1 MSSDKYGA
9 YERKVIRAPKGNDSY
24 VYVKHPSGLDIFLW
38 QMEGFTTTEALFAA
52 KYGSLHNSF
61 RIEGEENFTDVP
73 EGIAHFLEHKLFEN
87 EDCDAFEMYAKTG
100 AMGNAYTTFD
110 HTAYLFSCTA
120 NYTDSLRVLLSFVQ
134 KPYFTKETIEKE
146 LGIIGQEIQMS
157 RDNPERQSFYDLL
170 NCLYVEHPVR
180 IDIAGTVE
188 SIAKITPELLYQC
201 YNTFYNLNNMV
212 LCIAGNIDVDEVL
225 RICDELL
232 VPSKN
237 IKPEVRPFNE
247 PNRIAQ
253 NEITSVFP
261 VGQLIFNIGY
271 KCRPYSGKEQLKKS
285 YEASMIMELLLG
297 NTSKLYNKLTEEGL
311 INSSFSTEC
320 FYGAGYFYNVF
331 SGESKDPHA
340 VAKRIQD
347 EIAAAYANG
356 LDRERFDILKKAR
369 YGSMIRGF
377 DKVQYCAEIML
388 SSALMG
394 IDVFDNIEVFA
405 EMTFEDISKDLPELF
420 APERMAMS
428 LVLPTDKNNK
438 T

>member
-1 MSSDKYGA
+1 MSSE
-9 YERKVIRAPKGNDSY
+9 YERKVFTDKKGSDSY

-38 QMEGFTTTEALFAA
+38 QMGGFTTPEALFAA

-61 RIEGEENFTDVP
+61 RVEGEENFTDVP

-87 EDCDAFEMYAKTG
+87 EDCDAFELYAKTG

-120 NYTDSLRVLLSFVQ
+120 NYADSLRVLLSFVQ

-170 NCLYVEHPVR
+170 NCLYAQHPVR
-180 IDIAGTVE
+180 IDIAGTVG

-225 RICDELL
+225 KICDELL
-232 VPSKN
+232 VHSKN
-237 IKPEVRPFNE
+237 IQPEIKPFNE
-247 PNRIAQ
+247 PERIAQ
-253 NEITSVFP
+253 KEKTSVFP
-261 VGQLIFNIGY
+261 VGQPIFNIGY

-320 FYGAGYFYNVF
+320 CYGPGYFYNVI

-340 VAKRIQD
+340 VANRIQE
-347 EIAAAYANG
+347 EIAAAVQNG

-405 EMTFEDISKDLPELF
+405 QMTFEDISKDLTDLF
-420 APERMAMS
+420 DLERMAMS

>member
-1 MSSDKYGA
+1 MSSE
-9 YERKVIRAPKGNDSY
+9 YERKVFTDKKSSDSY

-61 RIEGEENFTDVP
+61 RVEGEENFTDVP

-87 EDCDAFEMYAKTG
+87 EDCDAFELYAKTG

-120 NYTDSLRVLLSFVQ
+120 NYADSLRVLLSFVQ

-170 NCLYVEHPVR
+170 NCLYAQHPVR

-225 RICDELL
+225 KICDELL

-237 IKPEVRPFNE
+237 IKPEVKPFSE
-247 PNRIAQ
+247 PERIAQ
-253 NEITSVFP
+253 KEITSVFP
-261 VGQLIFNIGY
+261 VGQPIFNIGY

-320 FYGAGYFYNVF
+320 CYGAGYFYNVF
-331 SGESKDPHA
+331 SGESKDPHT
-340 VAKRIQD
+340 VAKRIQ
-347 EIAAAYANG
+347 EELSAAAKNG

-377 DKVQYCAEIML
+377 DKVQYCAELML

-394 IDVFDNIEVFA
+394 IEVFDNIEVFA
-405 EMTFEDISKDLPELF
+405 QMTFEDISRDITELF
-420 APERMAMS
+420 DPERMAMS